1 MNLVPH
7 PLGKDWI
14 SSLAMGW
21 EKYFLGRENY
31 ILYILLLFGRYY
43 IRRVL
48 ERNGLNQ
55 AVIQIPVNI
64 SQKAILG
71 ILKPKSKNCT
81 TANLKYRPLEWLTSL
96 S

>member
-1 MNLVPH
+1 MSKGN
-7 PLGKDWI
+7 
-14 SSLAMGW
+14 
-21 EKYFLGRENY
+21 YFLGRENY
-31 ILYILLLFGRYY
+31 ILYSLPLFGRYY

-71 ILKPKSKNCT
+71 ILT
-81 TANLKYRPLEWLTSL
+81 VANPATKDQKLLNS
-96 S
+96 